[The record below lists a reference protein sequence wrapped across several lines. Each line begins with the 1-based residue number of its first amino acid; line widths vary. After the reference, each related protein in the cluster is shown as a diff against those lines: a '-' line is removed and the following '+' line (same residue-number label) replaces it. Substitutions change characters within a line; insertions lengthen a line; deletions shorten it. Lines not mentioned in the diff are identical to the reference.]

1 MRKEIENY
9 ECFGNN
15 LSDIFFNHCTEKRGS
30 HLYYMKM
37 RNGRDGECFGKNF
50 RSYES
55 TNCTEKRESHLYN
68 IRLINNKK
76 GGQI

>member
-1 MRKEIENY
+1 MRKESENN
-9 ECFGNN
+9 ECFGNKFGYV
-15 LSDIFFNHCTEKRGS
+15 FFSYCTEKRGP
-30 HLYYMKM
+30 HLYYMRM
-37 RNGRDGECFGKNF
+37 RNVKDGECFGKIF

-55 TNCTEKRESHLYN
+55 TNCTEKRESHLYY